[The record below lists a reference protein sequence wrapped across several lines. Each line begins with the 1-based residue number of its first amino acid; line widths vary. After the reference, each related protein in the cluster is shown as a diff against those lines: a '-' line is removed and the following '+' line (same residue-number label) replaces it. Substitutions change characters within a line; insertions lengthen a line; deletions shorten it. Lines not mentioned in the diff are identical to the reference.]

1 MDKKDYYYDVTLV
14 LESEKEASL
23 RGEVLG
29 T

>member
-1 MDKKDYYYDVTLV
+1 MDNKDYSTYVTLV
-14 LESEKEASL
+14 LESVIVASL

>member
-1 MDKKDYYYDVTLV
+1 MDKKDFYYDVTLA
-14 LESEKEASL
+14 LESAIESSL

>member
-1 MDKKDYYYDVTLV
+1 MDKKDYSKYVTLV
-14 LESEKEASL
+14 LESVIEASL

>member
-1 MDKKDYYYDVTLV
+1 MDKKDLKTIVTLV
-14 LESEKEASL
+14 LESAFEASL

>member
-14 LESEKEASL
+14 LESEIEASL

-29 T
+29 A